1 MSSWCGILLSTETAS
16 PSPLPWVN
24 RLQYSFIDG
33 MKWQVTVSRPVFL
46 TFNYTELIKFLISYT
61 EETRKRRENF
71 MTY

>member
-1 MSSWCGILLSTETAS
+1 
-16 PSPLPWVN
+16 
-24 RLQYSFIDG
+24 